1 MVMTSPL
8 KAEKR
13 TTLGK
18 GKSRALRREGKTPAI
33 IYGDAKN
40 PIAIAIDTRSI
51 NNELRKPGFLT
62 RLYDLQLEE
71 ETVRVLPQD
80 VAVHPV
86 NDNAEHIDFL
96 RVNENTKVTI
106 EIPVSF
112 INEENSP
119 GIKRGGILNVTRYS
133 IEVICPVANIPEKF
147 DFDLTNLEIGDSIH
161 FSNTQINES
170 VTPTITDRDFTI
182 ASIVAPSILTT
193 AESETEETEGEEE
206 ESEVETEETAED
218 KKEETAE
225 DKKEDKKDVKKED
238 S

>member
-161 FSNTQINES
+161 FSNTQIDES

-206 ESEVETEETAED
+206 EDSEVETEETAED
-218 KKEETAE
+218 QKEEKAE
-225 DKKEDKKDVKKED
+225 DKKED

>member
-1 MVMTSPL
+1 MVMTSSL

-51 NNELRKPGFLT
+51 NAELRKPGFRT

-71 ETVRVLPQD
+71 ETVKVLPQD
-80 VAVHPV
+80 VALHPV

-96 RVNENTKVTI
+96 RVNKNTKVTI

-161 FSNTQINES
+161 FSNTQIDES

-182 ASIVAPSILTT
+182 ASIVAPSILTVD
-193 AESETEETEGEEE
+193 ESETEETEGEEE
-206 ESEVETEETAED
+206 DSEVETEETAED
-218 KKEETAE
+218 KKEEKAE
-225 DKKEDKKDVKKED
+225 DKKED

>member
-161 FSNTQINES
+161 FSNTQIDES

-182 ASIVAPSILTT
+182 ASIVSPSILTT

-206 ESEVETEETAED
+206 EDSEVETEETAED
-218 KKEETAE
+218 QKEEKAQ
-225 DKKEDKKDVKKED
+225 DKKED

>member
-51 NNELRKPGFLT
+51 NAELRKPGFRT

-71 ETVRVLPQD
+71 ETVKVLPQD
-80 VAVHPV
+80 VALHPV

-96 RVNENTKVTI
+96 RVNKNTKVTI

-161 FSNTQINES
+161 FSNTQIDENI
-170 VTPTITDRDFTI
+170 TPTITDRDFTI
-182 ASIVAPSILTT
+182 ASIVAPSILTVD
-193 AESETEETEGEEE
+193 ESETEETEGEEE
-206 ESEVETEETAED
+206 DSEVETEETAED
-218 KKEETAE
+218 QKEKKAE
-225 DKKEDKKDVKKED
+225 DKKED

>member
-161 FSNTQINES
+161 FSNTQIDES
-170 VTPTITDRDFTI
+170 VTPTMTDRDFTI
-182 ASIVAPSILTT
+182 ASIVSPSILTT

-206 ESEVETEETAED
+206 EDSEVETEETAED
-218 KKEETAE
+218 QKEEKAQ
-225 DKKEDKKDVKKED
+225 DKKED

>member
-161 FSNTQINES
+161 FSNTQIDES

-193 AESETEETEGEEE
+193 DESETEETEGEEE
-206 ESEVETEETAED
+206 DSEVETEETAED
-218 KKEETAE
+218 KKEGKA
-225 DKKEDKKDVKKED
+225 EDKKDVKKED